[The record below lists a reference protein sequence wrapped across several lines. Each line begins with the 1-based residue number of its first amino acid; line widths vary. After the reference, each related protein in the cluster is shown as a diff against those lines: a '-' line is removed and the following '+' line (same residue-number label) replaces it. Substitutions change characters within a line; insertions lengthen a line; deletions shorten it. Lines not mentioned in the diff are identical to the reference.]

1 MQIVEIKL
9 FNNFTK
15 RMKDVKKRRKKKR
28 RKNLSSV
35 EGAFVVHVLLDQ

>member
-15 RMKDVKKRRKKKR
+15 RMKDVKKRRKKK
-28 RKNLSSV
+28 
-35 EGAFVVHVLLDQ
+35 EGKIYRL

>member
-15 RMKDVKKRRKKKR
+15 RMKDVKKKGKKK
-28 RKNLSSV
+28 
-35 EGAFVVHVLLDQ
+35 EGKIYRL